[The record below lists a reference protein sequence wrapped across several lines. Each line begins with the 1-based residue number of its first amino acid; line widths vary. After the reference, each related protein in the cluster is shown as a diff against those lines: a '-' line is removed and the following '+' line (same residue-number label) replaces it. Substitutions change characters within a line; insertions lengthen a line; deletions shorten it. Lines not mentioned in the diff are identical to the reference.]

1 MTHFTRRG
9 FLKAAGIGG
18 ASAVVGLGAASG
30 VAKASKNAH
39 VIVVGGGSG
48 GATAAKYLKRFSPD
62 LNVTLIEP
70 NATYYTCYGSNWVL
84 GGHAGMDDIAQT
96 YDALQSRHGVKVVQ
110 DTVTGVDPGART
122 VKTAGGETMKYDRL
136 VLSPGIDFRY
146 DNVEGITEADSERVP
161 HAWKAGE
168 QTVILRRQLE
178 AMPDGGVFVMVVPGN
193 PFRCPPGPYERAA
206 MVAWYFKREKPKSKI
221 LILDNKENFSKQGL
235 FISGWQ
241 EHYGDMIE
249 WVPSSRGGMVE
260 SVDVANLTAISDGG
274 FNQFKADVLNF
285 IPAQLAGKVAR
296 DAGVEANFWCPV
308 NQMTFES
315 KIHRGI
321 YVIGDACV
329 AGAMPKSGH
338 SANGQGKV
346 AAAAVVRD
354 LAGLEPQAAPT
365 ANTCYSLIT
374 PDHAISV
381 AGIYEFEAG
390 EREWQEG
397 QMVLVAGSGGVSAA
411 DAPATTRQLESI
423 YTKGW
428 YAGITADIWG

>member
-1 MTHFTRRG
+1 MTQFSRRS
-9 FLKAAGIGG
+9 FLKAAGLGS
-18 ASAVVGLGAASG
+18 ASALVGLGAASS

-39 VIVVGGGSG
+39 VIVIGGGSG

-70 NATYYTCYGSNWVL
+70 HATYHTCYGSNWVL
-84 GGHAGMDDIAQT
+84 GGHAEMDEIAQT

-110 DTVTGVDPGART
+110 DTVTGIDPDARS

-146 DNVEGITEADSERVP
+146 DNVEGITEADAERVP

-168 QTVILRRQLE
+168 QTVILRKQLE

-206 MVAWYFKREKPKSKI
+206 MAAWYFKREKPKSKI

-235 FISGWQ
+235 FMSGWK

-260 SVDVANLTAISDGG
+260 EVDVANLTAISDGG

-285 IPAQLAGKVAR
+285 VPAQQAGKIAH
-296 DAGVEANFWCPV
+296 DAGLAAGHWCPV

-315 KIHRGI
+315 RVHRGI
-321 YVIGDACV
+321 YVIGDASI

-346 AAAAVVRD
+346 AAASVARD
-354 LAGLEPQAAPT
+354 LAGLEPKATPA
-365 ANTCYSLIT
+365 ANTCYSLVT

-381 AGIYEFEAG
+381 AGIYTFEPG
-390 EREWQEG
+390 EREWEDG
-397 QMVLVAGSGGVSAA
+397 QMVLVPGSGGVSPAEATA
-411 DAPATTRQLESI
+411 DVRRLESV

-428 YAGITADIWG
+428 YDGITADIWG